1 MSTVQNIN
9 IITRFVV
16 QVKNCLEE
24 CETCSPV
31 ANNSKQ
37 TLIEVCH
44 QCRPS
49 KHPAAKDLLSIFT
62 KLHFKVHYDRLRDND
77 FLKQTG
83 FNRFELESTGTVG
96 GTR

>member
-1 MSTVQNIN
+1 MSTVQNVN
-9 IITRFVV
+9 IVTRFVV

-44 QCRPS
+44 HCKPS

-62 KLHFKVHYDRLRDND
+62 KSHFKVYYDGLRDSGF
-77 FLKQTG
+77 FLNKPV
-83 FNRFELESTGTVG
+83 LIV
-96 GTR
+96 